1 MNDEAEVDFGNK
13 HDKVDEGIDVVV
25 KIDADIDDEWQL
37 VSELLGG
44 NGKTLNVDVDGV
56 AVSEVLIGSLSLVFN
71 EDSLV
76 IDNSLKAA

>member
-1 MNDEAEVDFGNK
+1 MNDEAEVDFGIK

-44 NGKTLNVDVDGV
+44 NGRTLNVDVDGV
-56 AVSEVLIGSLSLVFN
+56 AVSEVLIGSLSLVFI